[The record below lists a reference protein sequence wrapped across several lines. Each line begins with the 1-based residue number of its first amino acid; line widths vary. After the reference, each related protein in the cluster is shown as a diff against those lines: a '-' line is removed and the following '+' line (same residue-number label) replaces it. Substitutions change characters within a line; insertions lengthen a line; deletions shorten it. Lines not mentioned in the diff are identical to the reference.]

1 MNNRFGAIW
10 GLALNGNGFF
20 QEDLTFALGSSV
32 CGGWG
37 GEGACVPL
45 RSSHNYGIRELQ
57 RRRGPQR

>member
-37 GEGACVPL
+37 GEGDNISHGWVRAWDL
-45 RSSHNYGIRELQ
+45 R
-57 RRRGPQR
+57 P